1 MCDCGAWTC
10 DNGFFLGE
18 DELTGC
24 DMPCPRGQYIT
35 GTPCGGTKPTT
46 CMKCT
51 ECVVGKYAN
60 TSCGLR
66 SDTLCLDCPNKIP
79 ALAHYELQSN
89 VSLIAAA
96 SVAERRFL
104 GFSADSCTSLGLG

>member
-1 MCDCGAWTC
+1 MEVGPVHALFKWVLPVHAVPQGAVHHRDSLRRDEADNVHEVYGMCGRKVCKHFVRPEIRLYT
-10 DNGFFLGE
+10 
-18 DELTGC
+18 
-24 DMPCPRGQYIT
+24 
-35 GTPCGGTKPTT
+35 
-46 CMKCT
+46 
-51 ECVVGKYAN
+51 
-60 TSCGLR
+60 
-66 SDTLCLDCPNKIP
+66 DTLCLDCPNKIP